1 MRMKDILSLFWLF
14 MSLGNMIQAQSI
26 ATAEQMNV
34 LFIGVDNPVNISLG
48 KIPEKDLDITLSQ
61 GKIEKVQGRANIY
74 NVRVTTIGDMT
85 ITVSHKGKVM
95 GKHQFRVKRVPLPQA
110 RLPLYERSNQ
120 LTAKTLQN
128 VTGLVTVLENF
139 DFDIKCSITSFSCI
153 YKAADCKQTIIKNE
167 GTLFN
172 AQLLDIIKKAKVGD
186 MFMFQD
192 IKAQC
197 PDDTTVR
204 QLNELFVV
212 VKQQ

>member
-1 MRMKDILSLFWLF
+1 MKSLLNTFFALFFLSI
-14 MSLGNMIQAQSI
+14 NINAQSI
-26 ATAEQMNV
+26 VSAEQMNV
-34 LFIGVDNPVNISLG
+34 LYIGVDNTVNISLG
-48 KIPEKDLDITLSQ
+48 KVPEKELDITLSQ
-61 GKIEKVQGRANIY
+61 GKLEKIQGRNNIY
-74 NVRVTTIGDMT
+74 NVRVNTVGDMT

-110 RLPLYERSNQ
+110 RLPIYERSNQ
-120 LTAKTLQN
+120 LTVKTLQN

-153 YKAADCKQTIIKNE
+153 YKTSDCKQTIIKNE
-167 GTLFN
+167 STLFN

-197 PDDTTVR
+197 PDDATVR
-204 QLNELFVV
+204 QLNDLFII

>member
-1 MRMKDILSLFWLF
+1 MKLLYFLFLTFTILPFIAKS
-14 MSLGNMIQAQSI
+14 QSVVS
-26 ATAEQMNV
+26 AEQMNV
-34 LFIGVDNPVNISLG
+34 LYIGVDNPVNIVLG
-48 KIPEKDLDITLSQ
+48 KIPEKELDITLSQ

-74 NVRVTTIGDMT
+74 NVRVNTVGDMT

-110 RLPLYERSNQ
+110 RLPIYERSNQ
-120 LTAKTLQN
+120 LTIKTLQN

-153 YKAADCKQTIIKNE
+153 YKTSDCKQIIVKNE

-172 AQLLDIIKKAKVGD
+172 TQLLDIIKKAKVGD

-197 PDDTTVR
+197 PDDATVR
-204 QLNELFVV
+204 QLNDLFVI